1 MHKVE
6 ALKILFVINP
16 ISGGKEKGDWEAGIR
31 QYFKEKPHT
40 IEIFLLTGEGDERSV
55 RHHIAQV
62 KPDRIVAVGGDG
74 TVKLVAGVVKE
85 TPLPLGIIPAGS
97 ANGMAKELD
106 LPQDLIG
113 ALDVITTGEVR
124 KVDAIRINEEELCL
138 HLSDVGMNAML
149 VKYFDEAPGRGM
161 WTYAKGLL
169 KVLWRKRK
177 LRLTLETD
185 EGEMKCQAYMVV
197 LANARKY
204 GTGANINPEGDV
216 ADGKF
221 EVVILRKLNLF
232 EIYKAIFT
240 NRPFHPEKIEVV
252 STRTA
257 KIFIHRKA
265 WFQIDGEYK
274 GKVSQ
279 VTARILP
286 GVLQMIL
293 PKATSGVA

>member
-1 MHKVE
+1 MT
-6 ALKILFVINP
+6 
-16 ISGGKEKGDWEAGIR
+16 GK
-31 QYFKEKPHT
+31 
-40 IEIFLLTGEGDERSV
+40 GDERSV
-55 RHHIAQV
+55 QHHIARV

-74 TVKLVAGVVKE
+74 TVKLVAGVIKE

-97 ANGMAKELD
+97 ANGMAKELN
-106 LPQDLIG
+106 LPQTLEG

-177 LRLTLETD
+177 LRLTLQTD
-185 EGEMKCQAYMVV
+185 DGEMKCRAYMVV

-221 EVVILRKLNLF
+221 ELVILRKLNLF
-232 EIYKAIFT
+232 EICKAIFT
-240 NRPFHPEKIEVV
+240 NQPFHPERIEVLP
-252 STRTA
+252 TRA
-257 KIFIHRKA
+257 ARIQIHRKA
-265 WFQIDGEYK
+265 WFQVDGEYK
-274 GKVSQ
+274 GKVSE

-286 GVLQMIL
+286 GVLHMVL
-293 PKATSGVA
+293 PKAGTGMA